1 MWGAVCMLD
10 GMIEKIEEE
19 SKSDCT
25 IVASGDLSPVI
36 VSHCKRKIIVKD
48 DLIMQGLR
56 IIYEKNKKLN

>member
-1 MWGAVCMLD
+1 
-10 GMIEKIEEE
+10 MIEKIEEE

-48 DLIMQGLR
+48 DLVMQGLR
-56 IIYEKNKKLN
+56 IIYEKNKKSN